1 MRLTTVC
8 ARVCLWMHHWC
19 SSWKRWL
26 YLTTFLLT
34 SSHFFLSEK
43 FLPNL
48 KNQTDTYVSQP
59 GTTDSNRHL
68 KQEQMDQEN
77 VISSSRQLNNLNKSS
92 TIFTVKSDSIQ
103 SNTKKSNDVNDE
115 TNQWIK
121 EQVNN
126 SSSLEDKERRYR
138 LRSERVKRVCLS
150 RGVVSNPP
158 IFTMSK
164 KELPIDSPDSTNL
177 SGKN

>member
-1 MRLTTVC
+1 MRFTAVC
-8 ARVCLWMHHWC
+8 ARVCLWIYCWC
-19 SSWKRWL
+19 SWKRWL
-26 YLTTFLLT
+26 YLTAFLLT

-48 KNQTDTYVSQP
+48 KNQMDITDVSQP
-59 GTTDSNRHL
+59 AGTT
-68 KQEQMDQEN
+68 QEN
-77 VISSSRQLNNLNKSS
+77 VISSSINQLNNLNKS
-92 TIFTVKSDSIQ
+92 TIFTAKLDSVQ
-103 SNTKKSNDVNDE
+103 STTKKSIDGNEE
-115 TNQWIK
+115 TNWRKI

-126 SSSLEDKERRYR
+126 SSSLFEEKERRYR

-164 KELPIDSPDSTNL
+164 KELPIDSPDLTNL